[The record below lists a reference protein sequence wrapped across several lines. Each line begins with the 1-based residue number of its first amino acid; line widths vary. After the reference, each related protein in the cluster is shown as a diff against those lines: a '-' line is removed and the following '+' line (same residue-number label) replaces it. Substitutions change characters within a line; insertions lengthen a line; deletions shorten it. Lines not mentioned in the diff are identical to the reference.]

1 MKLRPRCLQVNV
13 IFTPNMKKILINAAH
28 SEDIRVA
35 LMENNQLIEFDAQI
49 GSNRSTHSNIYK
61 GKISRVEPSLE
72 TVFVDYGEER
82 HGFLPWKDIHRNYL
96 GNADDASSNTPVAE
110 QLAVGQE
117 LLVQV
122 ARTERDNKGAGLT
135 TAISLAGRF
144 LVMLCGGSDR
154 PGISRRIAREH
165 RRSALELVKQL
176 TCPEGFGLILRTE
189 GLDRSVDEL
198 NWDMLHLQKV
208 WQRIN
213 EVASSNKA
221 PCLILSEADIVVRTV
236 RDYLTTDVDSI
247 VIDNESIHQRF
258 VELLEKYDPAQVPH
272 TQLHTSDIPIFSF
285 HNVEEQIASAF
296 RSKVNLPSGGS
307 MVIDQTEALAAIDI
321 NSARATKAG
330 NVEDT
335 AFATNM
341 EAAREVAR
349 QLRIR
354 DLGGLIVIDFI
365 DMSRSQ
371 HQRAVR
377 KQLWDS
383 LQSDRA
389 RVQVGDISRFGL
401 LEMSRQ
407 RLGQS
412 LAESSS
418 AVCSR
423 CRGTGKVRSSEFM
436 AITIMR
442 LIHNL
447 SIRDKT
453 MQVNALLP
461 VPVAAFLLNEKR
473 EDILNLEK
481 QYDISILV
489 MPSPN
494 MHTPFFEVTCTNID
508 GSSYSIKDEEGI
520 ASSDKARKGGNKG
533 ARKNNEAL
541 IKEVLP
547 DKPVPKAKSGFFAAL
562 VKFFSGGSS
571 EASTKSSRKTRKVQP
586 ARDKNKAQGDSANKH
601 QDGAG
606 EGRNQRQRN
615 QRGNRY
621 PATTRSRNP
630 ANSPAS
636 NNRNRANSAN
646 DERSAENPANNRSPA
661 PRPNNRRQGPRADHR
676 NSSRAQEPTHAAN
689 AARDNNDSAASQLEF
704 HQSQARPSRPPR
716 PAEPSG
722 ADFAHEPRSPQ
733 PAPTAPVPPAAP
745 VMPVAPA
752 EPAPKPKSKFTQRVP
767 NDPRELNVH
776 PTNKPSSNTDE

>member
-1 MKLRPRCLQVNV
+1 
-13 IFTPNMKKILINAAH
+13 MKKILINAAH

-35 LMENNQLIEFDAQI
+35 LLENNQLIEFDVQV
-49 GSNRSTHSNIYK
+49 GSNKSTHSNIYK
-61 GKISRVEPSLE
+61 GAISRVEPSLE
-72 TVFVDYGEER
+72 SVFVDYGEER
-82 HGFLPWKDIHRNYL
+82 HGFLPWKDIDRSYWRFPEESLNE
-96 GNADDASSNTPVAE
+96 STVSR

-122 ARTERDNKGAGLT
+122 ARTERDKKGAGLT

-144 LVMLCGGSDR
+144 LVMLHGGSDK

-165 RRSALELVKQL
+165 RRPALDLVKQL

-189 GLDRSVDEL
+189 GLDRNIDEL

-213 EVASSNKA
+213 EVAAAHKA

-236 RDYLTTDVDSI
+236 RDYLTADVDSI
-247 VIDNESIHQRF
+247 VIDNSDIFQRF
-258 VELLEKYDPAQVPH
+258 VHLLEKYDPSQVPH
-272 TQLHTSDIPIFSF
+272 TQLHTSETPIFSF

-296 RSKVNLPSGGS
+296 KSQVNLPSGGS

-321 NSARATKAG
+321 NSARSTKAG

-341 EAAREVAR
+341 EAAREIAR

-365 DMSRSQ
+365 DMSRSN

-377 KQLWDS
+377 KQLQDS

-389 RVQVGDISRFGL
+389 RVQVGEISRFGL

-418 AVCSR
+418 TVCSR
-423 CRGTGKVRSSEFM
+423 CRGIGKVRSSEFM

-442 LIHNL
+442 LIHSL
-447 SIRDKT
+447 SIREKT
-453 MQVNALLP
+453 MQVSALLP
-461 VPVAAFLLNEKR
+461 IPVAAFLLNEKR
-473 EDILNLEK
+473 EDILNLER

-489 MPSPN
+489 MPSSN
-494 MHTPFFEVTCTNID
+494 MQTPFFEVTCTNID
-508 GSSYSIKDEEGI
+508 GSSYSIKDEEG
-520 ASSDKARKGGNKG
+520 AAAADKPRSSKGGRKGG
-533 ARKNNEAL
+533 RKNSEAL

-547 DKPVPKAKSGFFAAL
+547 EKPVPKAKTGFWTA
-562 VKFFSGGSS
+562 VVRFFSSS
-571 EASTKSSRKTRKVQP
+571 NSSPKPDTRSKPTKGNNQNRSARNNRNEAQ
-586 ARDKNKAQGDSANKH
+586 AD
-601 QDGAG
+601 DGK
-606 EGRNQRQRN
+606 NQRPRN

-621 PATTRSRNP
+621 PATISSRNRSNNPSANSRSRS
-630 ANSPAS
+630 NSDTS
-636 NNRNRANSAN
+636 S
-646 DERSAENPANNRSPA
+646 DERSNANTRSEPVA
-661 PRPNNRRQGPRADHR
+661 KSAGSDRSGRRQQPRRTDKDNR
-676 NSSRAQEPTHAAN
+676 NNAAN
-689 AARDNNDSAASQLEF
+689 TGAELNSALPAASTIEEDNLAKVNAIHGQYDF
-704 HQSQARPSRPPR
+704 AADKPATSQRRGRYASGEAA
-716 PAEPSG
+716 AEPSPG
-722 ADFAHEPRSPQ
+722 RDSGREPNSGHAM
-733 PAPTAPVPPAAP
+733 PAK
-745 VMPVAPA
+745 PA
-752 EPAPKPKSKFTQRVP
+752 EQQAPRDSVPVFNFNQRMP
-767 NDPRELNVH
+767 NDPRELAAQS
-776 PTNKPSSNTDE
+776 KKSEE